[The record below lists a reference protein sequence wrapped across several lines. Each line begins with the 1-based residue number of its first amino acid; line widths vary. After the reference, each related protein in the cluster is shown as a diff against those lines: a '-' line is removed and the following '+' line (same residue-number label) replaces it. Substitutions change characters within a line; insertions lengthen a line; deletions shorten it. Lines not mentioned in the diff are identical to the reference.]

1 MNALLSLLTLAASLS
16 GCCDVEALPQEPSL
30 DVAKKIEISFSGDEK
45 NYKYDGETEEREGGK
60 RRRPPVPRESGEEMS
75 DADKSYIDRKR
86 KLDEEF
92 KIMFE
97 LKKQLD
103 SYQGAMSAKWE
114 EYYAL
119 SRAYNEEL
127 QKLVSSW
134 VTDNLYD

>member
-1 MNALLSLLTLAASLS
+1 
-16 GCCDVEALPQEPSL
+16 
-30 DVAKKIEISFSGDEK
+30 
-45 NYKYDGETEEREGGK
+45 
-60 RRRPPVPRESGEEMS
+60 MS
-75 DADKSYIDRKR
+75 DSDKSYIEKKK

-103 SYQGAMSAKWE
+103 ACQGAMSAKWE

-127 QKLVSSW
+127 QKLVASW
-134 VTDNLYD
+134 VTDSLYD